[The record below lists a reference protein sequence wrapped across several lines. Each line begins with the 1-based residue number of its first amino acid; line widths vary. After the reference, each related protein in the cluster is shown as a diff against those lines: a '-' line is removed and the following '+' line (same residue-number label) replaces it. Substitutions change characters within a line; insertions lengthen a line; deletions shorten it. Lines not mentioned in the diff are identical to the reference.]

1 MKMLAEKTSPAP
13 PSDWQS
19 LCEPIQPFLDEV
31 NGRLHAEAEAFDP
44 QIATFVRYALASRG
58 KQLRPMLVALSARAA
73 GGLTAKHVEAAVI
86 IEMVHLATLVH
97 DDVVDGAEV
106 RRCRPTL
113 AANWGNKVSVL
124 AGDCLFAEAL
134 KLAAGFPSPDVCR
147 MLSQTSKVLCT
158 GEIRQ
163 TLQRGNFE
171 LSRAEYLEML
181 SMKTAALFALACE
194 LGARLSNA
202 DDEATQAALREYG
215 EQLGTAYQIYDDCVD
230 VFGSEAVAG
239 KSLGTDLATG
249 KATLPMLLALEQANE
264 QERKSWLAL
273 FKDGEAQADTVC
285 ERLVAAG
292 IPAACREVVADMIV
306 RAKAA
311 LVNLPGPVEPLHALA
326 DCLTA
331 QLELLDD

>member
-1 MKMLAEKTSPAP
+1 
-13 PSDWQS
+13 
-19 LCEPIQPFLDEV
+19 
-31 NGRLHAEAEAFDP
+31 
-44 QIATFVRYALASRG
+44 
-58 KQLRPMLVALSARAA
+58 
-73 GGLTAKHVEAAVI
+73 
-86 IEMVHLATLVH
+86 MVHLATLVH

-106 RRCRPTL
+106 RRRRPTL
-113 AANWGNKVSVL
+113 AANWGNRVSVL

-134 KLAAGFPSPDVCR
+134 KLAATFPSPDVCR
-147 MLSQTSKVLCT
+147 MLSQTSKVVCT

-163 TLQRGNFE
+163 TLQRGNFQ

-202 DDEATQAALREYG
+202 DDEPTQAALQEYG

-249 KATLPMLLALEQANE
+249 KATLPMLLVLEQANE
-264 QERKSWLAL
+264 PERKSWLAL
-273 FKDGEAQADTVC
+273 FKDGEAQADTVR

-292 IPAACREVVADMIV
+292 IPAVCREVVAETIA

-311 LVNLPGPVEPLHALA
+311 LVNLPGPAEPLHDLA
-326 DCLTA
+326 GCLTA

>member
-1 MKMLAEKTSPAP
+1 
-13 PSDWQS
+13 
-19 LCEPIQPFLDEV
+19 
-31 NGRLHAEAEAFDP
+31 
-44 QIATFVRYALASRG
+44 
-58 KQLRPMLVALSARAA
+58 
-73 GGLTAKHVEAAVI
+73 
-86 IEMVHLATLVH
+86 
-97 DDVVDGAEV
+97 
-106 RRCRPTL
+106 
-113 AANWGNKVSVL
+113 
-124 AGDCLFAEAL
+124 
-134 KLAAGFPSPDVCR
+134 
-147 MLSQTSKVLCT
+147 
-158 GEIRQ
+158 
-163 TLQRGNFE
+163 
-171 LSRAEYLEML
+171 ML

-202 DDEATQAALREYG
+202 DDEATQSALREYG

-230 VFGSEAVAG
+230 VFGSESVAG

-264 QERKSWLAL
+264 QERKSWLTL

-292 IPAACREVVADMIV
+292 IPGACREVVADMIA

-311 LVNLPGPVEPLHALA
+311 LVNLPGPVEPLHDLA